1 MEKDHVV
8 EGRGEILYKSS
19 PFEALPEECISHIY
33 SLTSP
38 RDACVAVSLSKL
50 FGPAVDSDSVWE
62 KFLLP
67 GHQSLIPKSRIFSSK
82 KELYFVLCNNLVYIQ
97 DGGKSVCLDKESGKT
112 CVMLSAKQLEI
123 TFDSHYFWQWISIPE
138 SRFDQVPEL
147 LVEVPFKISGVM
159 STQTLSPKT
168 CYSAYIVYKTR
179 DRFHGLKH
187 IGVGFI
193 GQGTRVTKRWERKNL
208 TKLEE
213 REDGWMET
221 ELGEFFTE
229 FDCEEIVL
237 SIIEID
243 YAYWK
248 RGLIIQG
255 IDIRPTKSP

>member
-1 MEKDHVV
+1 
-8 EGRGEILYKSS
+8 
-19 PFEALPEECISHIY
+19 
-33 SLTSP
+33 
-38 RDACVAVSLSKL
+38 
-50 FGPAVDSDSVWE
+50 
-62 KFLLP
+62 
-67 GHQSLIPKSRIFSSK
+67 
-82 KELYFVLCNNLVYIQ
+82 
-97 DGGKSVCLDKESGKT
+97 
-112 CVMLSAKQLEI
+112 MLSAKQLGI

-159 STQTLSPKT
+159 NTQILSPKT

-179 DRFHGLKH
+179 DRFHGLKP

-208 TKLEE
+208 IKLEE

-221 ELGEFFTE
+221 ELGEFFTD
-229 FDCEEIVL
+229 FDCEETVL

-255 IDIRPTKSP
+255 IDIRPTKYRKRGCMILIR

>member
-1 MEKDHVV
+1 MEKNHVV
-8 EGRGEILYKSS
+8 EGRGEIVYESSS
-19 PFEALPEECISHIY
+19 PFDALPVKCISNIY
-33 SLTSP
+33 SFTSP
-38 RDACVAVSLSKL
+38 RDACLAVSLSKL

-67 GHQSLIPKSRIFSSK
+67 GHQSLIPISRFFSSK
-82 KELYFVLCNNLVYIQ
+82 KELYFALCNNLVYIE
-97 DGGKSVCLDKESGKT
+97 DDKESGKR
-112 CVMLSAKQLEI
+112 CVMLSAKQLDI
-123 TFDSHYFWQWISIPE
+123 TFDSPYFWKWISIPE

-147 LVEVPFKISGVM
+147 LVEVPFKIKGVM
-159 STQTLSPKT
+159 NTQILSPQT
-168 CYSAYIVYKTR
+168 RYLAYIVYKTS

-193 GQGTRVTKRWERKNL
+193 GQGTRETKRWERKDL
-208 TKLEE
+208 IKLEE

-221 ELGEFFTE
+221 ELGEFSTE
-229 FDCEEIVL
+229 FGCEEIVL

-255 IDIRPTKSP
+255 IDTRPKKNPVN